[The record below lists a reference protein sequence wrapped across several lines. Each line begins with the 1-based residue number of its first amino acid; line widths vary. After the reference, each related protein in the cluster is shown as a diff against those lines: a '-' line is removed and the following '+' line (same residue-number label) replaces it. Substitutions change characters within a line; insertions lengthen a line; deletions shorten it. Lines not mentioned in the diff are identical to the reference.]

1 MSREME
7 VLYADGSRSEFTEGG
22 GSFHE
27 GDLAILRI
35 QLLTAQSAL
44 SLYIRSEGR
53 MQITRNG
60 ATLAIQNVIEPLTG
74 KRYKRSM
81 NGKRE
86 ALADCE
92 ALLAE
97 IEGTAVVL
105 EVDDD

>member
-1 MSREME
+1 MSME
-7 VLYADGSRSEFTEGG
+7 VLYADGSRSEFSAGG

-35 QLLTAQSAL
+35 QLLTAKSAL
-44 SLYIRSEGR
+44 SIYIKYEGR
-53 MQITRNG
+53 MQLTHNG
-60 ATLAIQNVIEPLTG
+60 AQMAIKNVIEPLTG
-74 KRYKRSM
+74 KTYKRSM

-105 EVDDD
+105 EDSDV

>member
-1 MSREME
+1 MGME
-7 VLYADGSRSEFTEGG
+7 VLYADGSRSEFSTGG

-35 QLLTAQSAL
+35 QLLTAKSAL

-53 MQITRNG
+53 MQLTRNG
-60 ATLAIQNVIEPLTG
+60 ATLAIKNVIEPLTG
-74 KRYKRSM
+74 KTYKRSM
-81 NGKRE
+81 NGKAE

-92 ALLAE
+92 DMLAQ

-105 EVDDD
+105 EDSDV